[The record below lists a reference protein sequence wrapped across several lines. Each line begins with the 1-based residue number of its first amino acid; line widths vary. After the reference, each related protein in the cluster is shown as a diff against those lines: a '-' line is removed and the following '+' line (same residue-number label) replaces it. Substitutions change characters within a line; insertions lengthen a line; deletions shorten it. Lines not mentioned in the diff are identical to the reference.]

1 MISDRSAS
9 SAPLPRPARA
19 RRERR
24 LNRRD
29 RPEVR
34 AMEVGMV
41 AGGLASRVSH
51 SLSGV
56 LRAIGLAEDE
66 LPNVGRPPLHEQS
79 AAGVESA
86 QDEGPRWR
94 GLTPEQRR
102 WLIPGPKRIA
112 ALVLA
117 GGVLYF
123 GVIGRNRYQVTS
135 DFIVRLPQAPNNVTP
150 SLLGSVLAGP
160 TMLGSLEDGRFLS
173 VYLTSPEVMQRV
185 FLSLKPEQS
194 YAKNGADPFAGLS
207 KNAAFDQ
214 QLAFFRR
221 QVSVVPQDLT
231 GVIQM
236 TTTGLNPATAFKLN
250 RLLLD
255 EAENFL
261 NNSNQNI
268 SRNQQAFAERELE
281 GARERLAKAQQA
293 LAAFNDRQ
301 GEINPE
307 AAAEATSRFIAA
319 METRLIDLQVE
330 EGRLKRQFLDQE
342 GPEVSFVAD
351 QIAELRQQIDVERS
365 KLVGPE
371 AKNFNQKLVES
382 RNLTTEVQFAEA
394 SVKAAQLAA
403 DNSRLESQ
411 RQLKFLV
418 LLSNPETP
426 SGQSLDWRWKGLLSL
441 VGLLLVGWGVAS
453 FVLGISRRQ

>member
-1 MISDRSAS
+1 MSLDRTST
-9 SAPLPRPARA
+9 SAPLPRASRA

-24 LNRRD
+24 LRPRD

-34 AMEVGMV
+34 AMEIGMV
-41 AGGLASRVSH
+41 AGGLASRVGQ

-56 LRAIGLAEDE
+56 LRAIGLAEEE
-66 LPNVGRPPLHEQS
+66 LPNIGRPPLHERTG
-79 AAGVESA
+79 AAEESG
-86 QDEGPRWR
+86 QGTGLRWR

-112 ALVLA
+112 ALVLV
-117 GGVLYF
+117 GGILYF
-123 GVIGRNRYQVTS
+123 GVLGRNRYQVTS

-150 SLLGSVLAGP
+150 SLLGTVLAGP

-185 FLSLKPEQS
+185 FLRLDPEQS
-194 YAKNGADPFAGLS
+194 YARNGTDPFAGLP
-207 KNAAFDQ
+207 KNASFDQ

-236 TTTGLNPATAFKLN
+236 TTTGLNPTTAFKLN

-261 NNSNQNI
+261 NTSNQNI
-268 SRNQQAFAERELE
+268 SRNQQTFAEQELAN
-281 GARERLAKAQQA
+281 ARQRLAKAQQA

-301 GEINPE
+301 GEINPT

-319 METRLIDLQVE
+319 MEARLIDLQVE
-330 EGRLKRQFLDQE
+330 EGRLKRQFLDSR
-342 GPEVSFVAD
+342 GPEVSFVSD
-351 QIAELRQQIDVERS
+351 QIAELKEQIDAERA
-365 KLVGPE
+365 KLVGPD
-371 AKNFNQKLVES
+371 AKNFNQKLVEA
-382 RNLTTEVQFAEA
+382 RNLSTEVDFAEA